1 MTGWK
6 PKRFWKNA
14 EAVPEAAGWTVR
26 LDGRAVKTP
35 AKAALIVPTRAMA
48 QAIAAEWDA
57 QQAEVRP
64 DTMPVTRAANSAI
77 DKVSVQFD
85 EVASLIAAYGA
96 SDLLCYRAD
105 GPAGLVARQAKAWD
119 PLLEWASATLAAP
132 LVVTSGVVPVDQP
145 PASLDQLA
153 GHVRRFD
160 PFGLTALHD
169 LVALTGSLV
178 IGLALARGKVSV
190 DAGWDA
196 SRIDETWQ
204 AEHWGHDEDAAAI
217 VALKRQ
223 ALVDA
228 ARFLDLCGPDAGAAQ

>member
-1 MTGWK
+1 MSGWK

-14 EAVPEAAGWTVR
+14 EPVPEGAGWAVR

-35 AKAALIVPTRAMA
+35 AKAALVVPTRAMA
-48 QAIAAEWDA
+48 QAIAVEWDA

-85 EVASLIAAYGA
+85 EVAALIAAYGA

-145 PASLDQLA
+145 PASLGQLA
-153 GHVRRFD
+153 DHVRRFD

-190 DAGWDA
+190 DAGWAA

-204 AEHWGHDEDAAAI
+204 AEHWGVDEDAAAI

-223 ALVDA
+223 ALGDA
-228 ARFLDLCGPDAGAAQ
+228 ARFLDLCRAGQDPAQ